1 MPSLPTSRRGR
12 PNLNATRIV
21 ALSFGGVIA
30 VGTFLL
36 MLPIASTS
44 GASRGFI
51 TALFTATSA
60 SCVTGLSLVD
70 TMTGWTFFGQLVI
83 LVMIQLGGLGF
94 MTVLTLFSLALH
106 RRINLSQRLII
117 MSSLNLDDMDGVVR
131 LVGNAL
137 KVTFG
142 TEGVCAALLT
152 LRFIPIYGFWGAL
165 WRGVFTS
172 VSALCNAGF
181 DLCGPEGGGSLTVF
195 QDDPFVLLIVMFLI
209 VFGGLGFFVWMDLK
223 EARRWKKLKLYSKL
237 VLGMTAGLILAG
249 WLYFF
254 AAEYANPA
262 TLSPLPVWQKLLN
275 SLFQSVTLRT
285 AGFYTI
291 PQGGLRDSSLA
302 VCCLFMFIGGS
313 SGSTAGGVKTV
324 TAAVLLLA
332 LRAGLKGQEEV
343 TLRKRSIPTRRVLNA
358 LTLVLVVLGLF
369 SFGSITISL
378 VDNVPYLEAAFE
390 AASAIGTAGL
400 TTGITPA
407 LSPFSHVLLICLMYL
422 GRVGILSFSIA
433 FLTAG
438 RFPAKIQY
446 PTVDLMIG

>member
-1 MPSLPTSRRGR
+1 MPHLRSPFRGR

-36 MLPIASTS
+36 MLPVSSAS
-44 GASRGFI
+44 GASCGFI

-60 SCVTGLSLVD
+60 TCVTGLALVD
-70 TMTGWTFFGQLVI
+70 TLTGWTFFGQFVI

-94 MTVLTLFSLALH
+94 MTVITIFSLALH

-117 MSSLNLDDMDGVVR
+117 MSSLNLNDMEGVVR

-142 TEGVCAALLT
+142 TEGICAALLT

-165 WRGVFTS
+165 WRGIFTS

-181 DLCGPEGGGSLTVF
+181 DLCGPEGGGSLMTF
-195 QDDPFVLLIVMFLI
+195 QSDPFVLLIVMFLI
-209 VFGGLGFFVWMDLK
+209 AFGGLGFFVWMDIK
-223 EARRWKKLKLYSKL
+223 QARHWKKLQLYTKL

-254 AAEYANPA
+254 VAEYGNPN
-262 TLSPLPVWQKLLN
+262 TLGPMNVGEKLLN

-285 AGFYTI
+285 AGFYAV

-302 VCCLFMFIGGS
+302 VSCLFMFIGGS

-332 LRAGLKGQEEV
+332 LRAGLSGNNEV
-343 TLRKRSIPTRRVLNA
+343 TLRKRAIPTHRVLNA
-358 LTLVLVVLGLF
+358 LTLVLVVLMLF
-369 SFGSITISL
+369 SFGSIAISL
-378 VDNVPYLEAAFE
+378 ADNVPYLDAAFE
-390 AASAIGTAGL
+390 AASAIGTVGL
-400 TTGITPA
+400 STGITA
-407 LSPFSHVLLICLMYL
+407 GLSPFSHILIICLMYL

-433 FLTAG
+433 FLTAS

-446 PTVDLMIG
+446 PTVDIMIG